1 MSCTQQCQNRPYVTD
16 IAQKFK
22 VSRSA
27 VSKIIRNQETIL
39 SNAEVNNHQNRKRGS
54 KHSEIDKALYL
65 WFSEICQKDIPVSG
79 YNYIFK
85 AKAEKLAKDLGIE
98 DFKASEGWLWRSKS
112 HYQIHGEKKDA
123 DPEATDRE

>member
-1 MSCTQQCQNRPYVTD
+1 MPLTASKCHKNAAQYLSKQKKKWLSCTQQCQNRPYVTD

-27 VSKIIRNQETIL
+27 VSKIIKNQDAIL
-39 SNAEVNNHQNRKRGS
+39 SKAEVTNHQKWNRGS

-79 YNYIFK
+79 YSYI
-85 AKAEKLAKDLGIE
+85 
-98 DFKASEGWLWRSKS
+98 
-112 HYQIHGEKKDA
+112 
-123 DPEATDRE
+123 

>member
-1 MSCTQQCQNRPYVTD
+1 MNN
-16 IAQKFK
+16 I
-22 VSRSA
+22 
-27 VSKIIRNQETIL
+27 SK
-39 SNAEVNNHQNRKRGS
+39 RKRGS
-54 KHSEIDKALYL
+54 KHSEIDEALFL

-79 YNYIFK
+79 YSYIFK